1 MASATGYGSRTV
13 LANEQIRDRYSASF
27 RRTYGRDTLAMMIR
41 LKARVRGGRLLVDE
55 PTDLPE
61 GAEVE
66 LIAVDSWDDL
76 DDDERERLH
85 AALAVSEDDVREGR
99 LRSAAEVTADLRR
112 RGS

>member
-1 MASATGYGSRTV
+1 
-13 LANEQIRDRYSASF
+13 
-27 RRTYGRDTLAMMIR
+27 MIR
-41 LKARVRGGRLLVDE
+41 LKGHVRGGRLVVDE

-66 LIAVDSWDDL
+66 LIAADSWDDL

-85 AALAVSEDDVREGR
+85 AALASSEEDVRAGR
-99 LRSAAEVTADLRR
+99 VRSAADVTADLRR

>member
-1 MASATGYGSRTV
+1 
-13 LANEQIRDRYSASF
+13 
-27 RRTYGRDTLAMMIR
+27 MIR
-41 LKARVRGGRLLVDE
+41 LKAQVRGGRLLVDE

-66 LIAVDSWDDL
+66 LIAADSWDDL
-76 DDDERERLH
+76 DDTERDRLH
-85 AALAVSEDDVREGR
+85 AALAVSENDVHEGR